1 MSVKCR
7 RALDDQQCR
16 REFVFKTEG
25 KEVFVMVRWRQ
36 AECWKFIR
44 LLRLFYFFL
53 KS

>member
-16 REFVFKTEG
+16 REFVFKMEG